1 VKRESY
7 CLFPLLSPVFKGN
20 DSKDIRLVKYEEKL
34 AMICIDR
41 ENDFI
46 EVWIMKSYNGRH

>member
-46 EVWIMKSYNGRH
+46 EAWIMESYNGRH